1 MKARPKTQPKTRISL
16 TAIVWRIFK
25 MVIKACPIYFTAT
38 CLIGVIHGLSWGL
51 NTYATQFFFD
61 AVATAVTSQTELTM
75 VYLGLLAL
83 GGVTVGSQVLNGVHN
98 FMAGALYGLVPGH
111 LVKHIHRKAAR
122 IEPICYE
129 SPDLLDDINKAEKGA
144 GSSLGLLIVVVVLL
158 TFYLPYFVFMGWY
171 LYRLKPIL
179 LLSLV
184 FIFIPVFI
192 TQLIRGAVHARLEDE
207 SAPLRREVDY
217 YERCICDREYF
228 KETRL
233 LGAYRFFRDLY
244 LTALKAM
251 QQKKW
256 NVELKTNLMEI
267 GMRMLT
273 LAGYFGVL
281 YLLFTALMNGEISIG
296 SFAAV
301 FGSIELMFGIMEEIV
316 ANHIGG
322 MTRDLATVRNF
333 IRFLDLPERSGDT
346 ERVSFDGGIKFT
358 DVSFAYP
365 GSETK
370 ALDHVNL
377 TIRPGETI
385 AIVGQNGAGKST
397 LVKLLTGLYLPTE
410 GTVEIGGVDSRRISP
425 ESIYK
430 GITGVFQK
438 YQRYKL
444 TLQENVQISDLQA
457 QDENHLDAA
466 VAKADLELDQETF
479 PQGYETMLSREFDG
493 VDLSGGQWQRVAL
506 ARGFYRV
513 HDLIVLDEPTAAI
526 DPIEET
532 RIYHKFAELSK
543 EKTAIIVTH
552 RLGSAKIADRIVVM
566 DQGRIVAV
574 GTHEQLMQEQGKYA
588 EMYQAQAQWYA
599 G

>member
-1 MKARPKTQPKTRISL
+1 LKNQISL
-16 TAIVWRIFK
+16 HKIVWRILK
-25 MVIKACPIYFTAT
+25 MVMAACPLYFSAV

-51 NTYATQFFFD
+51 NTYAMQFFFD
-61 AVATAVTSQTELTM
+61 SVASAVTGQGRLTV
-75 VYLGLLAL
+75 VYWGLAAL
-83 GGVTVGSQVLNGVHN
+83 GAVSIGSQVLNGMHN
-98 FMAGALYGLVPGH
+98 FMTNTLYNLVPGH
-111 LVKHIHRKAAR
+111 LGKHIHRKAAR
-122 IEPICYE
+122 IEPVCYE
-129 SPDLLDDINKAEKGA
+129 TPELLDDINKAQKGA
-144 GSSLGLLIVVVVLL
+144 GNSLGLLIVVVVLF
-158 TFYLPYFVFMGWY
+158 TFYLPYFGFMAWY

-179 LLSLV
+179 IVSLV

-217 YERCICDREYF
+217 YEKCICDREYF

-233 LGAYRFFRDLY
+233 LGAYGFFKQLY
-244 LTALKAM
+244 LTALNAM
-251 QQKKW
+251 QEKKW
-256 NVELKTNLMEI
+256 SVELKTHLMEI
-267 GMRMLT
+267 GMKMLT
-273 LAGYFGVL
+273 LLGYFGVL

-301 FGSIELMFGIMEEIV
+301 FGSIELMFSIMDEIV
-316 ANHIGG
+316 SHHIGG
-322 MTRDLATVRNF
+322 MTKDLGTVRNF
-333 IRFLDLPERSGDT
+333 MRFLDLPERTGEL
-346 ERVSFDGGIKFT
+346 ERVSFEGGMRFH
-358 DVSFAYP
+358 DVSFSYP

-377 TIRPGETI
+377 TIKPGETI

-397 LVKLLTGLYLPTE
+397 LVKLLVGLYLPTE
-410 GTVEIGGVDSRRISP
+410 GVVEIGGADSRKISP

-430 GITGVFQK
+430 GTTGVFQK

-444 TLQENVQISDLQA
+444 TLQENVWISDLEA
-457 QDENHLDAA
+457 QDQTHLETA
-466 VAKADLELDQETF
+466 VKKADLELDQETF
-479 PQGYETMLSREFDG
+479 PQGYDTMLSREFDG

-506 ARGFYRV
+506 ARGFYRR

-526 DPIEET
+526 DPLEET
-532 RIYHKFAELSK
+532 RIYQKFAELSRD
-543 EKTAIIVTH
+543 KTAIIVTH

-574 GTHEQLMQEQGKYA
+574 GTHEQLMRERGKYA

>member
-1 MKARPKTQPKTRISL
+1 MKARPKTQSKTKIGL
-16 TAIVWRIFK
+16 TAIVWRVFT
-25 MVIKACPIYFTAT
+25 MVIKACPVYFTTT
-38 CLIGVIHGLSWGL
+38 CLISVIHGLSWGL

-61 AVATAVTSQTELTM
+61 AVATAVTSQTGLTM

-83 GGVTVGSQVLNGVHN
+83 GGVTIGSQVLNGMGN
-98 FMAGALYGLVPGH
+98 FMAGTLYGLVPGH
-111 LVKHIHRKAAR
+111 LAKYIHRKAAR

-144 GSSLGLLIVVVVLL
+144 NSSFGLLIVVVILF
-158 TFYLPYFVFMGWY
+158 TFYLPYFAFMGWY

-301 FGSIELMFGIMEEIV
+301 FGSIELMFSIMEEII
-316 ANHIGG
+316 ARHIGG
-322 MTRDLATVRNF
+322 MTKDLATVRNF
-333 IRFLDLPERSGDT
+333 IRFLDLPERTGDID
-346 ERVSFDGGIKFT
+346 RVSFDGGIKFT
-358 DVSFAYP
+358 DVSFSYP

-397 LVKLLTGLYLPTE
+397 LVKLLTGLYLPNE

-444 TLQENVQISDLQA
+444 TLEENVRISDLQTHD
-457 QDENHLDAA
+457 QNHIDAA
-466 VAKADLELDQETF
+466 VKKADLELDQETF

-526 DPIEET
+526 DPLEET
-532 RIYHKFAELSK
+532 RIYHKFAELSRN
-543 EKTAIIVTH
+543 KTAVIVTH
-552 RLGSAKIADRIVVM
+552 RLGSVKIADRIVVM
-566 DQGRIVAV
+566 DQGKIVAV
-574 GTHEQLMQEQGKYA
+574 GTHEQLMQQRGKYA

>member
-1 MKARPKTQPKTRISL
+1 MMAQPKTQSKTKIGL
-16 TAIVWRIFK
+16 TAIVWRVFT

-301 FGSIELMFGIMEEIV
+301 FGSIELMFSIMEEII
-316 ANHIGG
+316 ARHIGG
-322 MTRDLATVRNF
+322 MTKDLATVRNF

-526 DPIEET
+526 DPLEET